1 MKAPALVKALEEA
14 HQQLGVPVRR
24 ERGKFRGG
32 RCTVAGDDVMVIN
45 KMHPYEAQMAVL
57 AESLRSLPHDQLY
70 IRPSV
75 RTALEDAWA
84 AQIAATLDAPD
95 YGEG

>member
-14 HQQLGVPVRR
+14 HLQLGVPVRR
-24 ERGKFRGG
+24 ERGPFRGG
-32 RCTVAGDDVMVIN
+32 RCTVEGDDVMVIN
-45 KMHPYEAQMAVL
+45 KMHPAEAQVVVL

-75 RTALEDAWA
+75 RTALEGAWA
-84 AQIAATLDAPD
+84 ARHVAMLDALD
-95 YGEG
+95 FGEE

>member
-24 ERGKFRGG
+24 ERGPFRGG
-32 RCTVAGDDVMVIN
+32 RCTVDGDDVMVIN
-45 KMHPYEAQMAVL
+45 KMHPAEAQMAVL
-57 AESLRSLPHDQLY
+57 AESLHTLPHDQLY

-75 RTALEDAWA
+75 RTAMEDCWA
-84 AQIAATLDAPD
+84 ARTDDTIDIVD
-95 YGEG
+95 FGEE

>member
-1 MKAPALVKALEEA
+1 MKTPALVKALEEA

-32 RCTVAGDDVMVIN
+32 RCTVDGDDVMVIN
-45 KMHPYEAQMAVL
+45 KMHPSEAQMAIL

-75 RTALEDAWA
+75 RTALEDSWA
-84 AQIAATLDAPD
+84 ARTAAPLEAPD
-95 YGEG
+95 FEEE

>member
-1 MKAPALVKALEEA
+1 
-14 HQQLGVPVRR
+14 
-24 ERGKFRGG
+24 
-32 RCTVAGDDVMVIN
+32 
-45 KMHPYEAQMAVL
+45 MAVL

-84 AQIAATLDAPD
+84 AQTAATLEAPD
-95 YGEG
+95 LGEE

>member
-24 ERGKFRGG
+24 ERGMFRGG
-32 RCTVAGDDVMVIN
+32 RCTVDGVDVMVLN
-45 KMHPYEAQMAVL
+45 KMHPAEAQMAIL
-57 AESLRSLPHDQLY
+57 AESLQTMPHEQLY
-70 IRPSV
+70 FRPSV

-84 AQIAATLDAPD
+84 AQSAAPLGALDF
-95 YGEG
+95 EEE

>member
-1 MKAPALVKALEEA
+1 MKAPALVKAFEEV

-32 RCTVAGDDVMVIN
+32 RCTVGGDDIMVLN
-45 KMHPYEAQMAVL
+45 KMHPAEAQMAIL
-57 AESLRSLPHDQLY
+57 AESLRSLPHSQLY

-84 AQIAATLDAPD
+84 ARTAATLEALDL
-95 YGEG
+95 GEE

>member
-1 MKAPALVKALEEA
+1 MKVPALVKALEEA

-32 RCTVAGDDVMVIN
+32 RCTVDGDDVMVIN
-45 KMHPYEAQMAVL
+45 KMHPSEAQMAIL

-84 AQIAATLDAPD
+84 ARTAATLEAPD
-95 YGEG
+95 FGEE

>member
-1 MKAPALVKALEEA
+1 MKTPALVKALEEA

-32 RCTVAGDDVMVIN
+32 RCTVDGDDVMVIN
-45 KMHPYEAQMAVL
+45 KMHPSEAQMAIL

-75 RTALEDAWA
+75 RTALEDSWA
-84 AQIAATLDAPD
+84 ARTAAILEAPD
-95 YGEG
+95 FEEE